1 MCYTPLEKAGVGVGR
16 MKLSKRKTKT
26 CSAAPTPSDEGSRK
40 KHRFLRRAQTAESI
54 EVPGQPLS
62 TAARVSKPQP
72 SSRGVKKLTIAI
84 DGPSGAGKS
93 TVARSLARRLGYVY
107 IDTGAMYR
115 SLALRVK
122 EKGISPE
129 NELALNPLALSL
141 HIHFVT
147 EREQIH
153 VFCEGEDIT
162 EAIRTPEISRLASSI
177 SKQKGVREALVHM
190 QREMGKEGGVVLEGR
205 DIGTVVFPDAD
216 VKFYLDAESHER
228 VRRRYDEMV
237 ENGVKIDFKETQE
250 ELLKRDYNDTHRIH
264 SPLKKA
270 DDALFINSTHRSVE
284 EVVEEMV
291 RVIKERIKSFE

>member
-1 MCYTPLEKAGVGVGR
+1 MVKT
-16 MKLSKRKTKT
+16 SKRK
-26 CSAAPTPSDEGSRK
+26 R
-40 KHRFLRRAQTAESI
+40 
-54 EVPGQPLS
+54 
-62 TAARVSKPQP
+62 
-72 SSRGVKKLTIAI
+72 LTIAI

-122 EKGISPE
+122 ERGISLE
-129 NELALNPLALSL
+129 DELALSQLALSL

-147 EREQIH
+147 EGEQTH

-177 SKQKGVREALVHM
+177 SKQKGVREALVQM
-190 QREMGKEGGVVLEGR
+190 QREMGKEGGVILEGR

-216 VKFYLDAESHER
+216 VKFYLDANTEER
-228 VRRRYDEMV
+228 ARRRYDEMV
-237 ENGVKIDFKETQE
+237 GKGVNVDFKETQE
-250 ELLKRDYNDTHRIH
+250 ELLQRDHNDMHRIH

-270 DDALFINSTHRSVE
+270 NDAVFIDSTHWSVE

-291 RVIKERIKSFE
+291 RVIKERVKSYEW

>member
-1 MCYTPLEKAGVGVGR
+1 MGKT
-16 MKLSKRKTKT
+16 SKRK
-26 CSAAPTPSDEGSRK
+26 R
-40 KHRFLRRAQTAESI
+40 
-54 EVPGQPLS
+54 
-62 TAARVSKPQP
+62 
-72 SSRGVKKLTIAI
+72 LTIAI

-122 EKGISPE
+122 GRGVSPE
-129 NELALNPLALSL
+129 DELALKRLALSL
-141 HIHFVT
+141 HIRFAT
-147 EREQIH
+147 EGEETR

-162 EAIRTPEISRLASSI
+162 GAIRTPEMSRLASSI
-177 SKQKGVREALVHM
+177 SKQKGVREALVQM

-216 VKFYLDAESHER
+216 VKFYLDAESNER
-228 VRRRYDEMV
+228 IKRRYDEMTEKGMKV
-237 ENGVKIDFKETQE
+237 DLEETRE
-250 ELLKRDYNDTHRIH
+250 ELLQRDYNDTHRVH

-270 DDALFINSTHRSVE
+270 TDAVLVDSTHRSVG

-291 RVIKERIKSFE
+291 RVIKHKIVGDG